1 METLQNFNTFWIL
14 LMLKPNQANHNQRTP
29 LWMCILL

>member
-1 METLQNFNTFWIL
+1 
-14 LMLKPNQANHNQRTP
+14 MLKPNQANHNQRTP